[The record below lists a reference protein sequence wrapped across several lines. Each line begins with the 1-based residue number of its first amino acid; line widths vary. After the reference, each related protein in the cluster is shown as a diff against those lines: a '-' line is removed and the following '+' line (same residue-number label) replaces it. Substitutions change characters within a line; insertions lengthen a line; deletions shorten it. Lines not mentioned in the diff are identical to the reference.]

1 MQLPLFGICGRLEH
15 SVGKLAL
22 RSSAG
27 RLGPKPW
34 LQMMSLG
41 RSARGAW
48 SCYSNWAVPFD
59 FLHGRLLSPQE
70 DKQKRHD
77 SDDTEDLWLGLKVLF
92 CLNAIYEKCSCP
104 QGTAKEQLKQI
115 LKEMIKCQVTA
126 SMYVLDIHVPSVLQ
140 SVFM

>member
-1 MQLPLFGICGRLEH
+1 MVLLFELSG
-15 SVGKLAL
+15 V
-22 RSSAG
+22 
-27 RLGPKPW
+27 
-34 LQMMSLG
+34 
-41 RSARGAW
+41 
-48 SCYSNWAVPFD
+48 VD

-92 CLNAIYEKCSCP
+92 CLNAICEKCSCP